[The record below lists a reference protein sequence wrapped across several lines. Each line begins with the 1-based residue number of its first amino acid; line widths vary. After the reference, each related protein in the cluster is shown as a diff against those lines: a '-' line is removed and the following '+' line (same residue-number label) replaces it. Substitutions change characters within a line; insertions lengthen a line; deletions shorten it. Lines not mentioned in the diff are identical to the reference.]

1 MASSEVNPK
10 ALGRRADTEE
20 EAASRQARL
29 QAAVKEILVCL
40 GEDPTREGLVKT
52 PERVAK
58 AMLFMT
64 HGYDWTVREV
74 LNGAIFSEEHENMVI
89 VKDIEM
95 YSMCEHHMVPFLGK
109 VSIGYIPNGKIIG
122 LSKLARIVEVYAR
135 RLQVQERLTT
145 QIAESIMETLGPT
158 GVAVVVKAK
167 HMCMMMRGVQKA
179 TAETVTSAM
188 LGVFRHDPK
197 TRDEFM
203 RFTSGN

>member
-52 PERVAK
+52 PER
-58 AMLFMT
+58 
-64 HGYDWTVREV
+64 
-74 LNGAIFSEEHENMVI
+74 
-89 VKDIEM
+89 
-95 YSMCEHHMVPFLGK
+95 K

-135 RLQVQERLTT
+135 RLQ
-145 QIAESIMETLGPT
+145 
-158 GVAVVVKAK
+158 
-167 HMCMMMRGVQKA
+167 
-179 TAETVTSAM
+179 
-188 LGVFRHDPK
+188 
-197 TRDEFM
+197 
-203 RFTSGN
+203 

>member
-1 MASSEVNPK
+1 MGDRYAGFALALNERLVAVENLLHRCSRHTHLTDAARCRPRTTAGVVEKVINEVTRAADIEAS
-10 ALGRRADTEE
+10 
-20 EAASRQARL
+20 
-29 QAAVKEILVCL
+29 KEI
-40 GEDPTREGLVKT
+40 
-52 PERVAK
+52 
-58 AMLFMT
+58 
-64 HGYDWTVREV
+64 
-74 LNGAIFSEEHENMVI
+74 FS
-89 VKDIEM
+89 DI
-95 YSMCEHHMVPFLGK
+95 YSKGSTALEK
-109 VSIGYIPNGKIIG
+109 
-122 LSKLARIVEVYAR
+122 
-135 RLQVQERLTT
+135 RLTT